1 MASVLLAVE
10 SLAVLA
16 ELAVIQ
22 LQCLVVASGDT
33 KLAGVIKVKG
43 GNFGAFGEVGES
55 LGRPEAMNCFLKL
68 YDFQVPGGGCGGGGH
83 VVVCF
88 VD

>member
-1 MASVLLAVE
+1 MAPILLAVE
-10 SLAVLA
+10 RLAVLT

-43 GNFGAFGEVGES
+43 GNFSAFSEVGES
-55 LGRPEAMNCFLKL
+55 LGRPEAVNCFLEL
-68 YDFQVPGGGCGGGGH
+68 DDFQVPGGGCGGGH
-83 VVVCF
+83 AAVC
-88 VD
+88 

>member
-1 MASVLLAVE
+1 MAPVLLAVE
-10 SLAVLA
+10 RLAVLA

-43 GNFGAFGEVGES
+43 GDLGAFGEVGES
-55 LGRPEAMNCFLKL
+55 LGRPEAVNCFLKL
-68 YDFQVPGGGCGGGGH
+68 DDFQVPGGGCGIGGH
-83 VVVCF
+83 VAVCS
-88 VD
+88 VN